1 MQLHEENVTNMSKVG
16 RYFIFDLELSSAG
29 QLTSLDLTD
38 YE

>member
-1 MQLHEENVTNMSKVG
+1 MQLYKAIVTNMRKVG
-16 RYFIFDLELSSAG
+16 RYFMFDLELSSAG